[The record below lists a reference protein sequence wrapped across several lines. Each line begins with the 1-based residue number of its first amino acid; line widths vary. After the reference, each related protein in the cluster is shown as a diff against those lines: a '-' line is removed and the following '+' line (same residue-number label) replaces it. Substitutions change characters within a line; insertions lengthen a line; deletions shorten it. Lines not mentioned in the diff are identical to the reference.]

1 MEALEGNLAERA
13 EAVLAGG
20 CDVALHCSGKLDEM
34 EAVAAASGA
43 MSETAL
49 ARLAR
54 GLGMRRKP
62 EPVDRAIV
70 ARRIERLL
78 GGGKGGA

>member
-1 MEALEGNLAERA
+1 
-13 EAVLAGG
+13 VLAGG

-34 EAVAAASGA
+34 EAVAAVSGA
-43 MSETAL
+43 MSEAAM

-62 EPVDRAIV
+62 EAVDRAIV
-70 ARRIERLL
+70 ERRIDTLL
-78 GGGKGGA
+78 GGGRKGGA